1 MTWFHRQGAQK
12 LLFFLGTKKPAV
24 GHRSSR
30 VYYAKWLLGMSS
42 ARRKTSE
49 APNHEV
55 AVNIQEDK
63 KTEKA
68 GEERGLGN
76 IN

>member
-1 MTWFHRQGAQK
+1 
-12 LLFFLGTKKPAV
+12 
-24 GHRSSR
+24 
-30 VYYAKWLLGMSS
+30 MSS